1 MNNKKVENINND
13 LNKFV
18 ALIKDKYNIKLNLNV
33 NDIIKE
39 DFENKKRVT
48 LKELHEI
55 VIITAKKYDPD
66 IIKYLDFS
74 TRRKPVINYA
84 HCFAFIADKLGY
96 KKVEIADYM
105 DKNHATVIN
114 SIVRAR
120 DLIQTGDSEITT
132 TYNSIL
138 NSYRYYVGNVSK
150 DVKEEVNT

>member
-55 VIITAKKYDPD
+55 VIITAKKYD
-66 IIKYLDFS
+66 
-74 TRRKPVINYA
+74 
-84 HCFAFIADKLGY
+84 
-96 KKVEIADYM
+96 
-105 DKNHATVIN
+105 
-114 SIVRAR
+114 
-120 DLIQTGDSEITT
+120 
-132 TYNSIL
+132 
-138 NSYRYYVGNVSK
+138 
-150 DVKEEVNT
+150 

>member
-13 LNKFV
+13 LNNFV
-18 ALIKDKYNIKLNLNV
+18 TLIKNKYNIKLNLNI

-66 IIKYLDFS
+66 IINYLDFS
-74 TRRKPVINYA
+74 TRRHPVITYA

-120 DLIQTGDSEITT
+120 DLIQIGDSEFTT